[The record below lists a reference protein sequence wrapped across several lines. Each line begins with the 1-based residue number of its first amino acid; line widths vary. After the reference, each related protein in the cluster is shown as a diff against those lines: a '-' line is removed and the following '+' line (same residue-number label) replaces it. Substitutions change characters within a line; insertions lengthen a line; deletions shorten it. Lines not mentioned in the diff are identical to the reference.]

1 MRSRARDVRFKRQEM
16 FSGGNIKTAARNK
29 HERMA
34 AQHRHMKEED
44 DEEEEVHRHKCS
56 KLEQVNKQKQ
66 TGREGEGLK
75 RHVRMKGRQDKT
87 ENTRK

>member
-1 MRSRARDVRFKRQEM
+1 
-16 FSGGNIKTAARNK
+16 
-29 HERMA
+29 
-34 AQHRHMKEED
+34 MKEE
-44 DEEEEVHRHKCS
+44 DEEEEVHRHGCS

-75 RHVRMKGRQDKT
+75 RHVRKKGPQDKT